1 MKTLVIGGV
10 PEHFNLPWRLLIESD
25 ALRKRG
31 IDARWRDFPDGS
43 GAMASALTH
52 NEVDIAM
59 LLTEGAV
66 AGIAQGGRYGVVSLY
81 SQSPLIW
88 GIHVPA
94 GSQLRR
100 IADLEGATY
109 AISRLGS
116 GSHLMC
122 FVHARENGW
131 PLESLKFVTV
141 RSLEGAIA
149 AFEAG
154 TAEVFFWEKF
164 MTKPVVDA
172 GRFRRIGEFT
182 APWPAFVACAS
193 DAALQEKRDLIVTV
207 LTEALAVASQLAAS
221 DDAASRIAAR
231 YGLEVSDVAE
241 WLRATRWAAKVAIEP
256 RDVAPVVTTLQQVGL
271 VAADFAP
278 HRVIAPLG

>member
-1 MKTLVIGGV
+1 
-10 PEHFNLPWRLLIESD
+10 
-25 ALRKRG
+25 
-31 IDARWRDFPDGS
+31 
-43 GAMASALTH
+43 MASALTH
-52 NEVDIAM
+52 NELDIAM

-81 SQSPLIW
+81 TQSPLIW

-154 TAEVFFWEKF
+154 TCGSILLGEVHDE
-164 MTKPVVDA
+164 A
-172 GRFRRIGEFT
+172 GRRRR
-182 APWPAFVACAS
+182 PVPPDRRVH
-193 DAALQEKRDLIVTV
+193 R
-207 LTEALAVASQLAAS
+207 AVAGIRRLRLA
-221 DDAASRIAAR
+221 R
-231 YGLEVSDVAE
+231 G
-241 WLRATRWAAKVAIEP
+241 
-256 RDVAPVVTTLQQVGL
+256 VGGE
-271 VAADFAP
+271 AG
-278 HRVIAPLG
+278 I

>member
-1 MKTLVIGGV
+1 MKKLVIGGV
-10 PEHFNLPWRLLIESD
+10 PEHFNLPWHLLIESA
-25 ALRKRG
+25 ALGEHG

-43 GAMASALTH
+43 GAMASALTR

-66 AGIAQGGRYGVVSLY
+66 AGIAQGGLFNVVSLY
-81 SQSPLIW
+81 TRSPLIW

-94 GSQLRR
+94 GSPLRK
-100 IADLEGATY
+100 IEDLEGATY

-131 PLESLKFVTV
+131 SLESLEFVTV
-141 RSLEGAIA
+141 RSLEGAVA

-154 TAEVFFWEKF
+154 TADVFFWEKF

-172 GRFRRIGEFT
+172 GQFRRLGEFT
-182 APWPAFVACAS
+182 APWPAFVVCAS
-193 DAALQEKRDLIVTV
+193 HAALQEKQDLIVTV
-207 LTEALAVASQLAAS
+207 LTEALAAASRLAAS
-221 DDAASRIAAR
+221 ENAGSRIAAR
-231 YGLEVSDVAE
+231 YRLKLPDVAE
-241 WLRATRWAAKVAIEP
+241 WLRTTRWASIVGIEP
-256 RDVAPVVTTLQQVGL
+256 RDVASVVITLQQVGI
-271 VAADFAP
+271 VAADFTP
-278 HRVIAPLG
+278 HRVIARLG